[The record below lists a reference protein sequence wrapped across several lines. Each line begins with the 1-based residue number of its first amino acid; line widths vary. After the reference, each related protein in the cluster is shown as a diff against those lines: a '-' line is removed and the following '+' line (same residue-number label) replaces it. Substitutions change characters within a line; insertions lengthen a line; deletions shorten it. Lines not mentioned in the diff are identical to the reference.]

1 MERIAIY
8 NRKGGVGKS
17 TTCLNV
23 AGCLDA
29 EFHKRVLVVDCDPQA
44 NVTTCLTLNSD
55 INIEKSV
62 ADIFAEKKSGNFND
76 FIYPVII
83 PDKNDKTDI
92 TTNISIVAGIKQ
104 ELDRV
109 NTQDM
114 FALKDFLDLF
124 EDKFDY
130 CLIDCPPSLN
140 DVTINILCAAD
151 YIIVPSEAG
160 RDGINGY
167 GMVVDEVSSMK
178 ENGYNANAHILG
190 IFLNKVDKRLSLHTY
205 YSNLWQKD
213 FKGSSFTSQIRGS
226 SDVSNAYEFGKPVQ
240 YYKPNCKVAKD
251 YERFTKELMKKIKDI
266 KEGVR

>member
-44 NVTTCLTLNSD
+44 NVTTCLLLNSD

-62 ADIFAEKKSGNFND
+62 ADIFAENKSGNFND

-167 GMVVDEVSSMK
+167 GMVV
-178 ENGYNANAHILG
+178 
-190 IFLNKVDKRLSLHTY
+190 FLNKVDKRLSLHTY
-205 YSNLWQKD
+205 YSNLWQED